1 MDDLKREL
9 NALEHALAQPERG
22 DLYKQLIGP
31 KNVDVLAVVKAGY
44 RRKIAGLR
52 QRLA

>member
-9 NALEHALAQPERG
+9 SALKHSLAQLERG
-22 DLYKQLIGP
+22 DLSKQQIDP
-31 KNVDVLAVVKAGY
+31 KNVDVLAIVKAGY